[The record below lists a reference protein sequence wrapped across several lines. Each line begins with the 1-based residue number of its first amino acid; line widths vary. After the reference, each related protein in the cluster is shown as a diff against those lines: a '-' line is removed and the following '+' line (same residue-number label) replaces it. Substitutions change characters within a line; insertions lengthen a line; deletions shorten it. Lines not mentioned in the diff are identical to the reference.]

1 VQHIQHP
8 VFVTSDVHEEYV
20 DDVAW
25 VGELLLSKSVTG
37 EMVLWR
43 PHADIFRLCALGVM
57 QAPLDSV
64 AILRRFTYP
73 HADVW
78 FVHFGLHLQA
88 GLVAIGNKVGTMYV
102 WNLGL
107 QPGLAEREGC
117 VVRPATAARRGDC
130 TGGAQ
135 VQVRCITMLS
145 CSAIVAGLDD
155 GRIVLMRA

>member
-88 GLVAIGNKVGTMYV
+88 G